1 MQLTYESLA
10 AVSSLTARVDAADWK
25 SYMLQIASAPANCRV
40 RVMQQLAA
48 SGVAPFG
55 TIRRK
60 FYAYNGGTRRKGCG
74 EVALVDRRRVRQ
86 MTAANPWLE
95 CYMTYVENDRN
106 TAIGGYRQMMSDF
119 RRGRPMVGTVGTWRE
134 VWARERPGEPVPAEC
149 PMDWTPHGATYAN
162 LQAVAKANPNYRFNI
177 ASNRRGRKAAAA
189 YLLPVLTTR
198 VGLPVLAKVE
208 YDDVWHNT
216 DIMLGAKVCQPLEFA
231 GYDVAS
237 GFKCSSILKPRFERA
252 DGKRDNLKEQ
262 QFRFLFAYDHIVRGF
277 HKGGIENVVE
287 HGTTAI
293 REKVERQIRAIP
305 GMGELIKI
313 SRSGILSEQ
322 VHAGLFIGNGGGNFK
337 MKALCEGAHNIL
349 HNRAAG
355 LIGSR
360 GRDAEHLHESQAA
373 LVKYE
378 ERLMAAAARLPE
390 EFALK
395 LESGLLTFDEYH
407 AAFRQIEDALMR
419 DPEHKLEGWD
429 GKVVQEWR
437 LASTSNDWR
446 PMSELVAMAKED
458 PDGARAV
465 AVVVGR
471 DPALRRVRPMSRWE
485 AYRAGVEGG
494 EIVKVDDWWLPHF
507 MDIEKDAIEVRVRD
521 NGLIGF
527 RNELLYGRDEMLYRA
542 AVKNRAG
549 WQQAMSPGAKAL
561 ALYNPMMPEKIW
573 LVDGGDGHTLGTC
586 ALYNRAPAYD
596 RHAIEVKMGEQAH
609 DLASKVLPIRG
620 RHQAEAEER
629 AARMANN
636 LRVIKEA
643 AEGGASRP
651 RRADSDPG
659 YSFEELAGAND
670 DFSPA
675 DGSPCGSGLEAA
687 GEEAFSLDELASV

>member
-60 FYAYNGGTRRKGCG
+60 FYAYNGGTRQKGCG

-134 VWARERPGEPVPAEC
+134 VWMRERPGEPVPAEC

-262 QFRFLFAYDHIVRGF
+262 QFRFLFALEQYL
-277 HKGGIENVVE
+277 NVYQ
-287 HGTTAI
+287 
-293 REKVERQIRAIP
+293 VERQIRAIP

-446 PMSELVAMAKED
+446 PRSELVAMAKED
-458 PDGARAV
+458 PDGARAL
-465 AVVVGR
+465 AAWVGR
-471 DPALRRVRPMSRWE
+471 NPALRRVRPMSRWE

-620 RHQAEAEER
+620 RHQSEAEER

-643 AEGGASRP
+643 SGISSP
-651 RRADSDPG
+651 ADSTPFGRGSVAAGEG
-659 YSFEELAGAND
+659 YSFAELAGAND

-675 DGSPCGSGLEAA
+675 ASTPFGRGSEAA